1 MGYPCAARSI
11 CRKKIVM
18 AIHRKMFTRYALVG
32 LANTI
37 IYFSLLWFF
46 LDWNIFSY
54 AVSVGLAFGI
64 AMSFHYLANKY
75 FTFESHSR
83 SFGEL
88 VRYFSMA
95 AVNYCVS
102 LITVWFCLDIISV
115 STFFASVISSFI
127 VIVLG
132 YFIAFFWVFRGKE
145 ELTLQ

>member
-1 MGYPCAARSI
+1 
-11 CRKKIVM
+11 M
-18 AIHRKMFTRYALVG
+18 ANHRKIFIRYALVG

-64 AMSFHYLANKY
+64 AISFHYLANKY
-75 FTFESHSR
+75 FTFDSHSR
-83 SFGEL
+83 SFAEL

-95 AVNYCVS
+95 VVNYCVS
-102 LITVWFCLDIISV
+102 LITVWFCLDIISI
-115 STFFASVISSFI
+115 STFLASVISSLI

-132 YFIAFFWVFRGKE
+132 YFISFFWVFRGND
-145 ELTLQ
+145 LTL